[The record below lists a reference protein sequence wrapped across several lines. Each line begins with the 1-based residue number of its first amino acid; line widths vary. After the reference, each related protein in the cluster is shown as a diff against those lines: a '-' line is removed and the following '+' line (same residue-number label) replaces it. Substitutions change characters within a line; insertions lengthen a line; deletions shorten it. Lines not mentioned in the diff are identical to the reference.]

1 MSDRGAVA
9 VFGTFDGLHKG
20 HRAVLSSAL
29 AFSELEPIAITFD
42 VPPKRFVSSDFVPML
57 MTSDRKKKMF
67 AELGFK
73 TVEVLDFEKIRE
85 MTAEEFLDEMFNK
98 FNIKVAVCGFNYH
111 FGKNAEGNA
120 EYLTSYCH
128 SHGAEAVVCP
138 GTLFSG
144 QIVSST
150 FIRNLISEGQIAF
163 ANTLLESRFSF
174 CTEVVHGEERGRTLG
189 FPTINQ
195 ELDGDLVV
203 PKYGVYATSVNIDGV
218 KYPAVTN
225 IGLRPTFL
233 LKKPISETYII
244 GFEGDLYGKML
255 EVELIDYIREEMRF
269 TSADHFKL
277 TLSSDCEKSLKL
289 FGDI

>member
-1 MSDRGAVA
+1 MSNSGTVA

-20 HRAVLSSAL
+20 HRAVLNSAL
-29 AFSELEPIAITFD
+29 AFSEFEPIAITFD
-42 VPPKRFVSSDFVPML
+42 VPPKRFVSNDFVPML
-57 MTSDRKKKMF
+57 MTSDRKKMMF
-67 AELGFK
+67 AKLGFK

-85 MTAEEFLDEMFNK
+85 MSAEEFLNEMFKK
-98 FNIKVAVCGFNYH
+98 FNIKVAVCGFNYR

-150 FIRNLISEGQIAF
+150 FIRNLISDGQIAF

-174 CTEVVHGEERGRTLG
+174 CTEVMHGEERGRTLG

-195 ELDGDLVV
+195 ELDSDLVV
-203 PKYGVYATSVNIDGV
+203 PKFGVYATSVNVDGV

-225 IGLRPTFL
+225 IGVRPTFL

-244 GFEGDLYGKML
+244 GFDGDLYGKKL
-255 EVELIDYIREEMRF
+255 EVELIDYIRGEMRF
-269 TSADHFKL
+269 TSADQFKL
-277 TLSSDCEKSLKL
+277 TLSTDCEKALKL

>member
-1 MSDRGAVA
+1 MSNSGTVA

-20 HRAVLSSAL
+20 HRAVLGAAL
-29 AFSELEPIAITFD
+29 AFSQFEPIAITFD

-57 MTSDRKKKMF
+57 MTSDRKKAMLR
-67 AELGFK
+67 ELGFK
-73 TVEVLDFEKIRE
+73 TVEVLDFNSIRDK
-85 MTAEEFLDEMFNK
+85 TAEEFLDEMFKK
-98 FNIKVAVCGFNYH
+98 FDIKVAVCGFNYR

-128 SHGAEAVVCP
+128 NHGAEAVVCP
-138 GTLFSG
+138 GTSFSG

-150 FIRNLISEGQIAF
+150 FIRNLISDGQIAF

-174 CTEVVHGEERGRTLG
+174 STEVVHGEERGRTLG

-203 PKYGVYATSVNIDGV
+203 PKYGVYATSVNVDGV

-244 GFEGDLYGKML
+244 GFEGDLYGKTL

-269 TSADHFKL
+269 TSADQFKS
-277 TLSSDCEKSLKL
+277 TLSSDCEKALKL
-289 FGDI
+289 FGDM